1 MATLTSNAA
10 TAGIQPKAAHT
21 GVQTE
26 AFSMTGPTGG
36 AAGDVILACKIPNG
50 AVVLDACIRFGTR
63 SSDQSALNVFLARPG
78 EGSGSALASMGAQL
92 ASATGGAVLFRPTA
106 VWQPGYKIPLTD
118 TGVGHSLL
126 KIGFTAG
133 TATTSFSMNGWL
145 TWTME
150 DAYL

>member
-10 TAGIQPKAAHT
+10 TAGIQPKGGHV

-26 AFSMTGPTGG
+26 IFSMTGPTGG

-63 SSDQSALNVFLARPG
+63 ASDQSSLNVFLARPG
-78 EGSGSALASMGAQL
+78 DGSASSLAVLGTQL
-92 ASATGGAVLFRPTA
+92 ASATGGAVLFRPGV
-106 VWQPGYKIPLTD
+106 VWTPGFKIPLTD

-126 KIGFTAG
+126 KVGFVAG